1 MMVDIEPW
9 NTGTE
14 ILPATF
20 TLRKGVGKGVGV
32 ETSETEDWDDYV
44 DSTSEA

>member
-14 ILPATF
+14 IVPATF
-20 TLRKGVGKGVGV
+20 TLMKGV

-44 DSTSEA
+44 ESASEA

>member
-9 NTGTE
+9 NTGAE

-20 TLRKGVGKGVGV
+20 ALNKDV
-32 ETSETEDWDDYV
+32 ETSETEDWDDSV
-44 DSTSEA
+44 DSASEA

>member
-9 NTGTE
+9 NTGTD

-20 TLRKGVGKGVGV
+20 TLRKNID
-32 ETSETEDWDDYV
+32 TSETEDWDDYV
-44 DSTSEA
+44 DSTSDV

>member
-9 NTGTE
+9 DTGTE

-20 TLRKGVGKGVGV
+20 TLRKDI
-32 ETSETEDWDDYV
+32 ETSETEDWDDYL
-44 DSTSEA
+44 DSVSEA